1 LRKLIL
7 PNNIL
12 LPEVEKLLSQGTE
25 VTLKV
30 RGNSML
36 PFIVGDRDSVVLIK
50 AQQLKNGDIVLAHL
64 NNSRYVL
71 HRIIK
76 INSIGVSLMGD
87 GNIRGVEHC
96 NMSDICGKVS
106 KIIRNGNYIEI
117 DSNCEICKARL
128 WRILRPIRRYLLGIY
143 RRIN

>member
-1 LRKLIL
+1 M
-7 PNNIL
+7 
-12 LPEVEKLLSQGTE
+12 
-25 VTLKV
+25 TLKV

-76 INSIGVSLMGD
+76 INSIGVSLLWEMEILGEW
-87 GNIRGVEHC
+87 NIV
-96 NMSDICGKVS
+96 I
-106 KIIRNGNYIEI
+106 
-117 DSNCEICKARL
+117 
-128 WRILRPIRRYLLGIY
+128 
-143 RRIN
+143 